1 MNDDFDKDETRD
13 DPLDDPADTVARL
26 MHLAGPRTRIPA
38 DRQSRVHD
46 KVRQEWLRATR
57 KKKAARWAVPLAL
70 AASLLVALSVTTRLP
85 EVQAPAIG
93 TIAYIAGD
101 GNGGNLSLAVG
112 DVVHAGDLV
121 ESGEQGLSVSLRGDV
136 SLRIDAGT
144 AIRFDRQ
151 HEFTLLAG
159 RIYADSGERIYRDS
173 QLTIHTANGSV
184 TDVGTQF
191 SVEFGD
197 DQLEV
202 AVREG
207 RVDVRD
213 DQETHVAVAG
223 ESVSILP
230 NDEVTRRAIAPYDES
245 WKWASSLAPAY
256 VIEDQSL
263 LDFLK
268 WASRETGKELVFAND
283 ELRMAA
289 MGTTLFGSVDDFTP
303 QQAAESVL
311 ATTRFTY
318 RITQQSI
325 AILE

>member
-1 MNDDFDKDETRD
+1 MSDDFDKDETRD
-13 DPLDDPADTVARL
+13 EPVDDPADTVARL
-26 MHLAGPRTRIPA
+26 MHLAGPRTLIPA

-57 KKKAARWAVPLAL
+57 KKKTVRWAVPFAL

-85 EVQAPAIG
+85 EVQTPAIG

-101 GNGGNLSLAVG
+101 GSGAALAVG

-136 SLRIDAGT
+136 SLRIDAST

-151 HEFTLLAG
+151 NEFTLLAG
-159 RIYADSGERIYRDS
+159 RVYADSGERIYRDT
-173 QLTIHTANGSV
+173 QLTIHTDNGSV

-191 SVEFGD
+191 SVVFGD
-197 DQLEV
+197 GRLEI

-213 DQETHVAVAG
+213 NQETHVAVAG
-223 ESVSILP
+223 EVVTLLP
-230 NDEVTRRAIAPYDES
+230 NDEVTRQTIAPYDES
-245 WKWASSLAPAY
+245 WAWASSLAPVY
-256 VIEDQSL
+256 VIENQSL

-268 WASRETGKELVFAND
+268 WASRETGKELEFAND

-289 MGTTLFGSVDDFTP
+289 MGTTLFGSVGDFTP

-318 RITQQSI
+318 RITADSI